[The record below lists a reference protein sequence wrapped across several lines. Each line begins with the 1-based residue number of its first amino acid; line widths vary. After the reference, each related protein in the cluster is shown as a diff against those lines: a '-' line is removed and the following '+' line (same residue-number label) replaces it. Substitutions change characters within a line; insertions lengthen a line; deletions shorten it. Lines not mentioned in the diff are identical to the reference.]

1 MVGLGCDLSGLFLRK
16 KTGLGCCRD
25 WVYIE
30 ILLVGSEEKECV
42 FERDCEEEKKEK
54 KNGLCTG
61 GWVGDVVPGAL
72 P

>member
-1 MVGLGCDLSGLFLRK
+1 MRFVRNFFAKKDWVGLLRR
-16 KTGLGCCRD
+16 LGFCGD

-42 FERDCEEEKKEK
+42 FERDCEEGKEK
-54 KNGLCTG
+54 KNGLRTG

>member
-1 MVGLGCDLSGLFLRK
+1 MVGLGCDLSGIFLRK
-16 KTGLGCCRD
+16 KTGLGCCGD

-42 FERDCEEEKKEK
+42 FERDCEEGKEK
-54 KNGLCTG
+54 KNGLRTG